1 MAVRI
6 LLQPTARGES
16 APATGSPLQPDV
28 TTGAEAAW
36 EQVLRAYAEALD
48 EHRELLATVTHTDL
62 GDLTVPHFR
71 PPEGLPPLPQTMLAW
86 AEALSR
92 ETDELVQQ
100 ATEFLSRNRSSVAPV
115 RLGRM
120 AEESSSSFDQKA

>member
-28 TTGAEAAW
+28 TAGAEAAW
-36 EQVLRAYAEALD
+36 EQVLRAYAAALD
-48 EHRELLATVTHTDL
+48 EHRELLATVAHTDL
-62 GDLTVPHFR
+62 GDLTVPHFQA
-71 PPEGLPPLPQTMLAW
+71 PEGLPPLPQTMLAW

-100 ATEFLSRNRSSVAPV
+100 ATEFLSRNRSSIAPV
-115 RLGRM
+115 RLGRV
-120 AEESSSSFDQKA
+120 ADDSPSSFDQKA